1 MVIVIVLMLVSTSLL
16 LLLIVLRLAA
26 LVLLLGGSCLILLV
40 LGLAL
45 LLLLGL
51 LLLLLLLRLGLR
63 STTVVG
69 ALLSRLV
76 GVLSMFLSL
85 LNEGFEVHLLLFIVI
100 IIAIVGQDV
109 INIIFIFREILL
121 VVV

>member
-1 MVIVIVLMLVSTSLL
+1 MLLD
-16 LLLIVLRLAA
+16 
-26 LVLLLGGSCLILLV
+26 
-40 LGLAL
+40 
-45 LLLLGL
+45 
-51 LLLLLLLRLGLR
+51 LLLLLLRLGMR

-85 LNEGFEVHLLLFIVI
+85 LDEVFEVHPLLFIVI

-109 INIIFIFREILL
+109 INIIFIFKEIL
-121 VVV
+121 VVFI

>member
-1 MVIVIVLMLVSTSLL
+1 MLGHFLLMLLD
-16 LLLIVLRLAA
+16 
-26 LVLLLGGSCLILLV
+26 
-40 LGLAL
+40 
-45 LLLLGL
+45 
-51 LLLLLLLRLGLR
+51 LLLLLLRLGMR

-85 LNEGFEVHLLLFIVI
+85 LDEVFEVHPLLFIVI

-109 INIIFIFREILL
+109 INIIFIFKEIL
-121 VVV
+121 VVFI